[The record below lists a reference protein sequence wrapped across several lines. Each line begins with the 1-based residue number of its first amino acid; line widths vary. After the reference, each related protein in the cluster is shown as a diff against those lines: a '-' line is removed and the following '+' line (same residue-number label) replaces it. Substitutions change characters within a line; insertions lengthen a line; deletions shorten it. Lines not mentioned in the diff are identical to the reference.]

1 MVYFCLNDDFVKT
14 DEDAERLLRELR
26 RAQTQ
31 PVYRTYVPIH
41 DSEKKIILCT
51 TNEKVHLAIG
61 KISDPGQMVLARLFE
76 EKLKGIGELVFSFQ
90 PDENQTQSR
99 NLFVTASQDA
109 RGYRTFHIAPG
120 H

>member
-1 MVYFCLNDDFVKT
+1 MVHFCLNEEFVKT
-14 DEDAERLLRELR
+14 DEDADRLLRELR

-51 TNEKVHLAIG
+51 TNEKVHLALG

-76 EKLKGIGELVFSFQ
+76 NNLKSGGELVFSFQ
-90 PDENQTQSR
+90 PNENQVQPR
-99 NLFVTASQDA
+99 NLFVTASQDN